1 MYKAFGLSPMG
12 LGQSSSMILENKN
25 WNPTGLDCRTQV
37 LNHWKMHNNTL
48 TGSQFKHVYITKI
61 LFYDNVTYWQTQ
73 RQQN

>member
-37 LNHWKMHNNTL
+37 L
-48 TGSQFKHVYITKI
+48 
-61 LFYDNVTYWQTQ
+61 
-73 RQQN
+73 